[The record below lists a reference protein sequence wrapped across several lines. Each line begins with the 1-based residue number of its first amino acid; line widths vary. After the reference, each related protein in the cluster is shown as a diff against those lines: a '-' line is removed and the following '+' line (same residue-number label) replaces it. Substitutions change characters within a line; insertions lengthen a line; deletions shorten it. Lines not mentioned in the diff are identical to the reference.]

1 VFEIFTDRIV
11 ITSAGGLP
19 QELSQEEFFEGISAP
34 RNKELMR
41 VFKDVRL
48 VEQLGSGVHRIL
60 RHYDKSIF
68 KFSPNFLRVTFSIK
82 NVGENV
88 GENAFKLNNTQKQII
103 LLIQSNKYITQLE
116 MSEQLN
122 KTVRTI
128 QRNMRVYN
136 VHACQDTK

>member
-1 VFEIFTDRIV
+1 
-11 ITSAGGLP
+11 
-19 QELSQEEFFEGISAP
+19 
-34 RNKELMR
+34 MR

-128 QRNMRVYN
+128 QRNMRVLQENELIYRVGSDASGYWELRDLEPVTN
-136 VHACQDTK
+136 VE